1 MKVLI
6 ILGKIYVGVLVW
18 YEKSFYLLPGDL
30 GSYRLSSSLQSAL
43 FASLIAF
50 YVFGTART

>member
-1 MKVLI
+1 MRVLI
-6 ILGKIYVGVLVW
+6 LLGKIYVGVLVW